1 MISNN
6 DIVELSIIEYY
17 YGRYEKCLSSDVLHN
32 CNFNKINTPLAH
44 LFKWSYLAGNS
55 QCILSKANR
64 HIV

>member
-17 YGRYEKCLSSDVLHN
+17 CYRYEKCLSSNVLHN
-32 CNFNKINTPLAH
+32 EKFNQLNTPLAH
-44 LFKWSYLAGNS
+44 FFKWCYASGNS
-55 QCILSKANR
+55 LCILSKANR